1 MIPLTGLSSIIL
13 HERTS
18 SKKNKIIQKFI
29 SEITPNEVSTFIDE
43 HKYNRVKIKITLVDK
58 IWRVNR
64 LELYYNNKLFGS
76 FEFLGVTN
84 PILKI
89 EFMENNE
96 IISLMYELCWD
107 IELISEDNK
116 SMFLPFFIQKAFNQ
130 LIHKDDNFV
139 DIISNI
145 I

>member
-1 MIPLTGLSSIIL
+1 MISLNGLSSIIL
-13 HERTS
+13 HESTS
-18 SKKNKIIQKFI
+18 SKKSKIIQKFI
-29 SEITPNEVSTFIDE
+29 SEITPSEVLSFIND
-43 HKYNRVKIKITLVDK
+43 HKYNRVKIKITLVGK

-64 LELYYNNKLFGS
+64 LELYYNNKHFRS

-96 IISLMYELCWD
+96 IISLMYELYWD
-107 IELISEDNK
+107 VELISEDNK
-116 SMFLPFFIQKAFNQ
+116 RIFLPFFIQQSFNR
-130 LIHKDDNFV
+130 LIHKNNDLM